1 MRQKCLPIMVLS
13 HLNSP
18 LLLRCHQN
26 SGTMYMITDR
36 GDFDRLRSSFQAANL
51 SNAISFLAGVTDY
64 IPVKKLKGRS
74 PVPWIKRTYINPD
87 NERNSYHLHQADQR
101 LSLRTCVSRSNAYC
115 ARVVTHSS
123 RKWSCNQSA
132 IQNVFGRHSH

>member
-51 SNAISFLAGVTDY
+51 SNAISFLADVTDY

-74 PVPWIKRTYINPD
+74 PVPWINGPISILITK
-87 NERNSYHLHQADQR
+87 E
-101 LSLRTCVSRSNAYC
+101 
-115 ARVVTHSS
+115 THIISI
-123 RKWSCNQSA
+123 KL
-132 IQNVFGRHSH
+132 IKGLV